1 MCGPSPETVHVCGR
15 LVWSSVWKQRLI
27 FCVRLRFEKI
37 AEKAAQQQPGWV
49 EMSLQKKQQQK
60 KSSLMSRNPYKTKAT
75 RIVKINPHPKALKID
90 TVVKAYEKT
99 QKFAYISQARFKLI
113 NWLSVSLF
121 GLLDI
126 FTEMIRV
133 VFTAHDHKRAA
144 VIRLEWVGNTPV
156 TKTIRSMTFTSRS
169 SYVHCLMKCRI
180 HTMEFVLLEARFMW
194 PSQQTKQKSVSNRD
208 LRYTLRGYWR
218 FIGVICMLTAPQ
230 STL

>member
-49 EMSLQKKQQQK
+49 EMSLQNKQQQK

-75 RIVKINPHPKALKID
+75 RIVKINPHPKALKIG

-113 NWLSVSLF
+113 NWRSVSLF

-156 TKTIRSMTFTSRS
+156 TKTIRLMTFTSRS
-169 SYVHCLMKCRI
+169 SLRTLSHEMSHTYDGVCAAWGSIHVAVTTDKTKKC
-180 HTMEFVLLEARFMW
+180 F
-194 PSQQTKQKSVSNRD
+194 K
-208 LRYTLRGYWR
+208 
-218 FIGVICMLTAPQ
+218 
-230 STL
+230 